1 MVCCLIDYLK
11 VCVQFFLRIRGFYCC
26 FCHLFLCPDPSVTN
40 VKEETALHTAM
51 QSDGEDEDIC
61 KIVSRLLT
69 DRYITRRCII
79 MGN

>member
-1 MVCCLIDYLK
+1 MCTI
-11 VCVQFFLRIRGFYCC
+11 FLANSR
-26 FCHLFLCPDPSVTN
+26 LLLLLLSSFLCPDPSVTN